1 MNIVWFQSALWMA
14 LALVAATAS
23 LYITISAAL
32 FEIVVGAIAGNT
44 IGLPLNDWIN
54 YIAGIGAVVLTF
66 LAGTDI
72 DPHVVKRNFASSVTI
87 GLMGFFAPYLG
98 CLLLAR
104 YGLGWPWP
112 QAQIGGIALSTTSVA
127 VVYAVM
133 VETGY
138 NQTELGKI
146 ILAACF
152 INDVGTVLALGL
164 VFARYGLGWPWP
176 QAQIAGIALS
186 TTSVAVVYAVMV
198 ETGYNRTELGKIIL
212 AACFINDV
220 GTVLALGLV
229 FANYNV
235 YLLAFAVVTVAVLAA
250 LPWVVPWL
258 FKRIGGRASE
268 PEIKFIFLVLFVL
281 GGLANLGK
289 SEAVLPAYLVGMALA
304 PFFMGNRELQ
314 LRLRAICF
322 AFLTPFYF
330 LKAGSL
336 IEWQALLAGLG
347 LIGAFLAMKMFTKFV
362 GILPLTRYFK
372 FIPREGMYTTL
383 MMSTGLTFGS
393 ISALFGLTNHIID
406 QGQYTVL
413 LTAVIGSAVVPTL
426 IAQIWFQ
433 PKFEPLEEDA

>member
-1 MNIVWFQSALWMA
+1 MTAMDNVWLQSALWMVLA
-14 LALVAATAS
+14 LAAALGS

-32 FEIVVGAIAGNT
+32 FEIVVGALAGNT
-44 IGLPLNDWIN
+44 IGLPLTPWIN
-54 YIAGIGAVVLTF
+54 YIAGVGAVVLTF

-72 DPHVVKRNFASSVTI
+72 DPAVVKKHFGASVTI
-87 GLMGFFAPYLG
+87 GLMGFFAPYIG

-138 NQTELGKI
+138 N
-146 ILAACF
+146 
-152 INDVGTVLALGL
+152 
-164 VFARYGLGWPWP
+164 
-176 QAQIAGIALS
+176 
-186 TTSVAVVYAVMV
+186 
-198 ETGYNRTELGKIIL
+198 RTELGKIIL
-212 AACFINDV
+212 AACFINDI
-220 GTVLALGLV
+220 GTVLALGLI
-229 FANYNV
+229 FANYNM
-235 YLLAFAVVTVAVLAA
+235 YLVLFAVVTIAAVAVL
-250 LPWVVPWL
+250 PFIVPWL

-268 PEIKFIFLVLFVL
+268 PEIKFLFLVLFGL

-304 PFFMGNRELQ
+304 PFFLANRDLQ
-314 LRLRAICF
+314 LRIRAICF

-336 IEWQALLAGLG
+336 IEAHALITGAA
-347 LIGAFLAMKMFTKFV
+347 LIGLFLAVKMVTKFV

-372 FIPREGMYTTL
+372 FEPREGMYTTM

-426 IAQIWFQ
+426 IAQIWFH
-433 PKFEPLEEDA
+433 PHFEPLEEDA

>member
-1 MNIVWFQSALWMA
+1 MENIWFQSALWMA
-14 LALVAATAS
+14 LALVAAMGS

-44 IGLPLNDWIN
+44 IGLPLTPWIN
-54 YIAGIGAVVLTF
+54 YIASFGAIVLTF

-72 DPHVVKRNFASSVTI
+72 DPHVVKKNFASSMSI
-87 GLMGFFAPYLG
+87 GLMGFFAPYIG
-98 CLLLAR
+98 CLLFAH
-104 YGLGWPWP
+104 YGLAWPWP
-112 QAQIGGIALSTTSVA
+112 QAQIAGIALSTTSVA

-152 INDVGTVLALGL
+152 IND
-164 VFARYGLGWPWP
+164 
-176 QAQIAGIALS
+176 I
-186 TTSVAVVYAVMV
+186 
-198 ETGYNRTELGKIIL
+198 
-212 AACFINDV
+212 

-229 FANYNV
+229 FANYNI
-235 YLLAFAVVTVAVLAA
+235 YLLIFAVVTVVVVAA
-250 LPWVVPWL
+250 LPWVIPWL
-258 FKRIGGRASE
+258 FARFGRRASE
-268 PEIKFIFLVLFVL
+268 PEIKVLFLILFAL
-281 GGLANLGK
+281 GGLANLGQ

-304 PFFMGNRELQ
+304 PFFAGQRELQ

-336 IEWQALLAGLG
+336 IEAHALVTGAG
-347 LIGAFLAMKMFTKFV
+347 LIGIFLFVKMVTKFA
-362 GILPLTRYFK
+362 GILPLTRYFNFDK
-372 FIPREGMYTTL
+372 REGMYTTL

-406 QGQYTVL
+406 QTQYTILV
-413 LTAVIGSAVVPTL
+413 TAVVGSAVVPTL

>member
-1 MNIVWFQSALWMA
+1 MGNVWLQSALWMA
-14 LALVAATAS
+14 LALLAAIGS
-23 LYITISAAL
+23 MWITISAAL
-32 FEIVVGAIAGNT
+32 FEIIVGAIAGNT
-44 IGLPLNDWIN
+44 ISLPLTPWID
-54 YIAGIGAVVLTF
+54 YIAGFGAIVLTF

-72 DPHVVKRNFASSVTI
+72 DPHVVKRNFWSSVTI

-133 VETGY
+133 
-138 NQTELGKI
+138 I
-146 ILAACF
+146 
-152 INDVGTVLALGL
+152 
-164 VFARYGLGWPWP
+164 
-176 QAQIAGIALS
+176 
-186 TTSVAVVYAVMV
+186 

-229 FANYNV
+229 FANYNLE
-235 YLLAFAVVTVAVLAA
+235 LLVFAVVTIAA
-250 LPWVVPWL
+250 IVVLPWIVPRL
-258 FKRIGGRASE
+258 FRWMGKRASE
-268 PEIKFIFLVLFVL
+268 PDIKFLFLVLFCL

-289 SEAVLPAYLVGMALA
+289 SEAVLPAYLIGMALA
-304 PFFMGNRELQ
+304 AFFLDQKELQ
-314 LRLRAICF
+314 QRLRAICF

-336 IEWQALLAGLG
+336 IEAKALAAGAGL
-347 LIGAFLAMKMFTKFV
+347 ITAFLAMKMATKFI
-362 GILPLTRYFK
+362 GILPLTRYFAFGK
-372 FIPREGMYTTL
+372 REGMYTTM

-406 QGQYTVL
+406 QQQYTVL
-413 LTAVIGSAVVPTL
+413 LTAVVASAVVPTL

-433 PKFEPLEEDA
+433 PQFDPLEEDA